1 MIQSVTTL
9 RFVLCISLFNLL
21 SIDIMAQYKELNEKE
36 VAVFAGGC
44 FWGVEHLMQ
53 RQKGVISVENG
64 YTGGTTQHPTYEEVC
79 RNVGGHAEAV
89 RVVYDPQLTDYE
101 TLTKLFF
108 EIHDPTQLNRQGPDV
123 GLQYRS
129 EIFYLNDAQKQ
140 IAEKLIQILKDKGYD
155 VKQNYTSISLLSA
168 EDYHQDYYQL
178 KGALPYC
185 HVYETVLGY
194 CIR

>member
-101 TLTKLFF
+101 TLAKLFF

-129 EIFYLNDAQKQ
+129 F
-140 IAEKLIQILKDKGYD
+140 
-155 VKQNYTSISLLSA
+155 
-168 EDYHQDYYQL
+168 
-178 KGALPYC
+178 
-185 HVYETVLGY
+185 
-194 CIR
+194 

>member
-64 YTGGTTQHPTYEEVC
+64 YTGGTTQHPNYEEVC

-155 VKQNYTSISLLSA
+155 VKTKLTQASAFYPA

-185 HVYETVLGY
+185 HVYTK
-194 CIR
+194 RF